1 MNDGSEPVSGIRVFA
16 SLVQGATV
24 LQGER
29 RPAAVA
35 EERASR
41 AFLALLGLQ
50 LALVR
55 GYFRLQRAERR
66 LFEQV
71 SRRRRGGSRGTARR
85 LELERQRLGRELH
98 TGAGQMLAAIRLQL
112 EIIDAQLP
120 FPEPPVAQALDR
132 ISRLLEESMAQVR
145 SLSHRLHP
153 PEWQRLRIE
162 DALRQL
168 WQISGVPESFLSELR
183 IEELGS
189 EPDLEVKVL
198 LYRALQEAL
207 TNVVRHAR
215 ATDVRLTLEL
225 RGDTLMMGV
234 RDNGSGFDPA
244 ELAARPPGPAGGIGL
259 RSIREQAAEI
269 GGKLVVSSGPDGT
282 TLELSVPF
290 HPQQDS

>member
-16 SLVQGATV
+16 SLVQGETV

-29 RPAAVA
+29 RPIGAAEA
-35 EERASR
+35 HARH

-50 LALVR
+50 LAFLH
-55 GYFRLQRAERR
+55 GYVRLQGAERR
-66 LFEQV
+66 LFELV
-71 SRRRRGGSRGTARR
+71 HRRRRGGAGRTARL

-98 TGAGQMLAAIRLQL
+98 TGTGQMLAAVRLQL

-120 FPEPPVAQALDR
+120 SPEPPVAQALRR
-132 ISRLLEESMAQVR
+132 ISRILEEAMAQVR

-168 WQISGVPESFLSELR
+168 WQISGIPESFLSELR
-183 IEELGS
+183 IEELES

-215 ATDVRLTLEL
+215 ATEVRLTLER
-225 RGDTLMMGV
+225 RGDIVAMSV

-244 ELAARPPGPAGGIGL
+244 KLAAQPPGA
-259 RSIREQAAEI
+259 
-269 GGKLVVSSGPDGT
+269 
-282 TLELSVPF
+282 
-290 HPQQDS
+290 H